1 MVYKSIS
8 PETNIAPENRPTQKE
23 TRKSSNLPFSGAKML
38 VSGRVYVY
46 IVYTYI
52 HHRIRWQPQIFHSP
66 PLRPTAMGCPSLP
79 TAKLRELE
87 AMTIWSK
94 ASFHQK
100 IRQKTL
106 SENQVPGKKKV
117 SVFWPKFLGFFQSSG
132 FFPFKIGFG
141 TESQRTPLWELR
153 SS

>member
-1 MVYKSIS
+1 
-8 PETNIAPENRPTQKE
+8 
-23 TRKSSNLPFSGAKML
+23 ML

-117 SVFWPKFLGFFQSSG
+117 SVFWPKFLGFFNPLDFFHLKLDLGPNPNGPRFGSCDRAKLDTQVFFGGPEILWVRYLEISWNLG
-132 FFPFKIGFG
+132 F
-141 TESQRTPLWELR
+141 Q
-153 SS
+153 